1 MIKSNQIGNG
11 GFYETCEFFELTGAP
26 SKKALADYLGV
37 PASNIS
43 NWIRNERPIP
53 SRHCAKIEQFTKGA
67 VKMEELRPDFPWDD
81 AKRVIADRI
90 SSV

>member
-1 MIKSNQIGNG
+1 MVFMKLA
-11 GFYETCEFFELTGAP
+11 EFFELTGAP

-53 SRHCAKIEQFTKGA
+53 SRHCAKIEQFTRGA